1 MTDKKK
7 GAVPF
12 ESAPTS
18 DSTSTNSTAL
28 DTSRPLFHPLTWR
41 TEKPARPHSEY
52 GRTTPE
58 ALAWM
63 AITGLMMLAGWL
75 WELAR

>member
-1 MTDKKK
+1 MTEKEK

-18 DSTSTNSTAL
+18 ETTCADSTAPGPERGIYN
-28 DTSRPLFHPLTWR
+28 PLTWR
-41 TEKPARPHSEY
+41 CDKPAQPRSEI

-58 ALAWM
+58 ALAWL
-63 AITGLMMLAGWL
+63 AITGLMMLAGWM
-75 WELAR
+75 WGVAR

>member
-1 MTDKKK
+1 MTTKEK

-18 DSTSTNSTAL
+18 ETTRQHSSA
-28 DTSRPLFHPLTWR
+28 
-41 TEKPARPHSEY
+41 PA
-52 GRTTPE
+52 PE
-58 ALAWM
+58 ALAWL

-75 WELAR
+75 WEVAR

>member
-1 MTDKKK
+1 MTDEKK
-7 GAVPF
+7 GHTPF

-18 DSTSTNSTAL
+18 DSTSANSTAL
-28 DTSRPLFHPLTWR
+28 DTSRPLFHPLRWR

-58 ALAWM
+58 ALAWVL
-63 AITGLMMLAGWL
+63 ITGLMMLAGWL
-75 WELAR
+75 WGVAR

>member
-1 MTDKKK
+1 MTEKKG

-18 DSTSTNSTAL
+18 DSTCADSIAPGPERGIYN
-28 DTSRPLFHPLTWR
+28 PLTWR
-41 TEKPARPHSEY
+41 ADPIACKRGEI

-58 ALAWM
+58 ALAWL

-75 WELAR
+75 WEVAR

>member
-1 MTDKKK
+1 MTDEKM
-7 GAVPF
+7 GHTPF

-18 DSTSTNSTAL
+18 DSTSANSTA
-28 DTSRPLFHPLTWR
+28 PV
-41 TEKPARPHSEY
+41 A
-52 GRTTPE
+52 E

-75 WELAR
+75 WEGA